1 MSLAAR
7 FVFLFTLAGS
17 QIYAGRH
24 NETKLRVAVPD
35 EISERASAVL
45 AGRAPEFTPILMLT
59 GLEVGEAEGLTFE
72 VRAASTGDS
81 LESGPVLAVSGLEG
95 HRQESPQNPLRKMDL
110 PVPLN
115 HKALEFLAGKK
126 EVTFVLRLR
135 NAGARP
141 PLTVDHASLL
151 TK

>member
-7 FVFLFTLAGS
+7 FVLLFALAGS
-17 QIYAGRH
+17 EIYAGKY
-24 NETKLRVAVPD
+24 NETKLRVAVTD

-45 AGRAPEFTPILMLT
+45 AGRAPEFTPILMLS
-59 GLEVGEAEGLTFE
+59 GLEVGQAEGLTFE
-72 VRAASTGDS
+72 VRAASTRDS
-81 LESGPVLAVSGLEG
+81 SESGPVLAVSGLEG
-95 HRQESPQNPLRKMDL
+95 HRQESPRDPVRKMDL

-115 HKALEFLAGKK
+115 HKALEFLAGKR
-126 EVTFVLRLR
+126 EVTFLLRLR

-141 PLTVDHASLL
+141 PLKVDHASLL

>member
-7 FVFLFTLAGS
+7 FVFLFALAGTE
-17 QIYAGRH
+17 IYAGKY
-24 NETKLRVAVPD
+24 NETKLRVAVPHQ
-35 EISERASAVL
+35 ISERASAVL

-72 VRAASTGDS
+72 VRAASARDS
-81 LESGPVLAVSGLEG
+81 SESGPVLAVSGLEG
-95 HRQESPQNPLRKMDL
+95 RRQENPQDPVRKMDL

-126 EVTFVLRLR
+126 EVTFLLRLR

-141 PLTVDHASLL
+141 PLRVDHAGLL
-151 TK
+151 TQ

>member
-7 FVFLFTLAGS
+7 FVFLFALAGTE
-17 QIYAGRH
+17 IYAGKY
-24 NETKLRVAVPD
+24 NETKLRVAVPPQ
-35 EISERASAVL
+35 ISEHASAVL

-72 VRAASTGDS
+72 VRAASARDS
-81 LESGPVLAVSGLEG
+81 SESGPVLAVSGLEG
-95 HRQESPQNPLRKMDL
+95 HRQESPQVPVRKMDL

-126 EVTFVLRLR
+126 EVTFLLRLR

-141 PLTVDHASLL
+141 PLRVDHAYLL